1 MMRKPFQQEI
11 LKLVAYELL
20 QFGVSAKIK
29 ETKIILRNIYF
40 SLPIKNSI
48 SLVTDFSW
56 GTLIQDFR
64 YKNE

>member
-1 MMRKPFQQEI
+1 MRKPIQQEI

-48 SLVTDFSW
+48 SLVTDLSW